1 MVIAMPNPNLADVG
15 KRTGNAREAAANR
28 GMRPGNRSAVTL
40 TPDEVRK
47 LERALGVAKVQIVVR
62 ALRAA
67 GMIGAA
73 KAAAKEGRG
82 AVSPLGG
89 VAR

>member
-47 LERALGVAKVQIVVR
+47 LERALGEKARAVVK

-67 GMIGAA
+67 GLVGAA
-73 KAAAKEGRG
+73 KQAAKDRG
-82 AVSPLGG
+82 ATSPLGG
-89 VAR
+89 QAV